1 MSDGEKEGKADRQ
14 FIASLERGL
23 RVMSAFGPDDRAL
36 SNQDLADRTGL
47 PRPTVSRFTHTLRR
61 LNYLA
66 YHPDTGRYSLTPRVM
81 EMGRAAFVA
90 TEIRDIACPIMETL
104 AELGPFSVALGV
116 PSGLNIRYLELR
128 RRPEAIVLNL
138 DAGALV
144 PILQTA
150 IGRAYLA
157 SLASVR
163 RQELLVRLRQDDP
176 DLYAAQEE
184 DVKAEIAAYDKQGFV
199 CSFGS
204 WWPELN
210 AVATVIRIVDDGDP
224 LLLSISGLSSAL
236 TVERLK
242 GEYAAALLNS
252 AQVIQS
258 RMRRAFHR

>member
-1 MSDGEKEGKADRQ
+1 M
-14 FIASLERGL
+14 
-23 RVMSAFGPDDRAL
+23 
-36 SNQDLADRTGL
+36 
-47 PRPTVSRFTHTLRR
+47 
-61 LNYLA
+61 
-66 YHPDTGRYSLTPRVM
+66 
-81 EMGRAAFVA
+81 
-90 TEIRDIACPIMETL
+90 
-104 AELGPFSVALGV
+104 
-116 PSGLNIRYLELR
+116 
-128 RRPEAIVLNL
+128 
-138 DAGALV
+138 
-144 PILQTA
+144 
-150 IGRAYLA
+150 
-157 SLASVR
+157 
-163 RQELLVRLRQDDP
+163 RLRQNDP